1 MLIVMID
8 HIEDKEAKAKF
19 IRKIMEKNNKNTL
32 PLSNTYKFK
41 DVMKQFEIQNRVTIQ
56 DLQFKI
62 KQIKMQIE
70 ELKIFTQS
78 IDFKLQNME
87 NQGISVN
94 NQTPKELNNLSTQ

>member
-1 MLIVMID
+1 MLIDMID
-8 HIEDKEAKAKF
+8 HIEDKEEKAKF
-19 IRKIMEKNNKNTL
+19 IRKIMENNNKNIL

-56 DLQFKI
+56 DLQFEI

-78 IDFKLQNME
+78 IDFKHQNME